1 MDSKIFKEIHPEEY
15 KKQQDLL
22 KQKEA
27 EDKEWRAKMKQKMT
41 ELASEVNFDVDEF
54 ISTTQQLKEQT
65 KGRIKALK
73 KLKKKY
79 KHL

>member
-1 MDSKIFKEIHPEEY
+1 LNKKIFKEIHPEEY
-15 KKQQDLL
+15 KKQQDLR

-27 EDKEWRAKMKQKMT
+27 EEKEWRGKMKQKMT
-41 ELASEVNFDVDEF
+41 ELTSEVNFDVDEF
-54 ISTTQQLKEQT
+54 INTTQQLKEQT
-65 KGRIKALK
+65 AGRIKALK